1 MDKRSINRDGETG
14 PIAPRSNPP
23 LEGKSETALE
33 MLRALFLF
41 SYYPCHLSAV
51 ATGGCGI
58 FDSFFFLA
66 RLSPESSPQYFSV
79 DFLEMV
85 ARR

>member
-41 SYYPCHLSAV
+41 HITLVLSLQLLLGAAV
-51 ATGGCGI
+51 YLI
-58 FDSFFFLA
+58 LFFFSRDCLLNLLLNIF
-66 RLSPESSPQYFSV
+66 RWI
-79 DFLEMV
+79 FL
-85 ARR
+85 RW